1 MNYRHHYHAGN
12 FADVMKH
19 AALVRLV
26 RAMQR
31 KSKGFLYVD
40 THAGR
45 GRYDL
50 ASAAR
55 GDTLERKAEWP
66 DGIGRLWT
74 RAKLPEV
81 LADYVGLVRDYDQKL
96 GNLEAQPRF
105 YPGSPRLMRLLM
117 RPQDRLALFEKQPTE
132 ATALRAEF
140 ARSSGV
146 GVQTADG
153 YAGLR
158 GQLPPPEKRALVLID
173 PPFEGKD
180 EFAHIVKTVAD
191 GLSRLPSA
199 VFAIWYP
206 LTERARVDVFFE
218 ELMALK
224 LPPAFALELTIV
236 GPDNGMKM
244 KGSGLVVINPPWQ
257 IDRELTP
264 MNSWL
269 GEVLAQEPGGRAS
282 LRWLV
287 RED

>member
-1 MNYRHHYHAGN
+1 LNYRHHYHAGN

-31 KSKGFLYVD
+31 KTKGFLYVD

-50 ASAAR
+50 ETAAQ

-66 DGIGRLWT
+66 DGIGRLWNH
-74 RAKLPEV
+74 AKLPEAV
-81 LADYVGLVRDYDQKL
+81 ADYVTLVRAHDQKL
-96 GNLEAQPRF
+96 GNLEPQPRF
-105 YPGSPRLMRLLM
+105 YPGSPRLVQMLM
-117 RPQDRLALFEKQPTE
+117 RAQDRQALFEKQPDE
-132 ATALRAEF
+132 AAALRDEF
-140 ARSSGV
+140 AA
-146 GVQTADG
+146 VQMADG

-173 PPFEGKD
+173 PPFEAKD
-180 EFAHIVKTVAD
+180 EFACVVKAVGD
-191 GLSRLPSA
+191 GLARLPSA

-206 LTERARVDVFFE
+206 LTERARVDVFFD
-218 ELMALK
+218 ELLALK
-224 LPPAFALELTIV
+224 LPPAFALELEIV
-236 GPDNGMKM
+236 DPQHALKM
-244 KGSGLVVINPPWQ
+244 KGCGLVVINPPWE
-257 IDRELTP
+257 IDKELAP

-269 GEVLAQEPGGRAS
+269 AEVLAQAPGGRAM

-287 RED
+287 REN